1 MTTSSDTIRKP
12 SGKTSATHLKSAAQE
27 LPRVKPMAEKKPEKK
42 FRAGA
47 VCATVWMNEGTS
59 KDGQPTQ
66 FASVSFDKSYKDK
79 DGTWKS
85 TKNLNVQDLPKA
97 ALVITK
103 AYEHLALRD
112 AEVATEEA

>member
-1 MTTSSDTIRKP
+1 
-12 SGKTSATHLKSAAQE
+12 
-27 LPRVKPMAEKKPEKK
+27 MAEKKPEKK

-59 KDGQPTQ
+59 KEGQPTH

-112 AEVATEEA
+112 AEVASEEA